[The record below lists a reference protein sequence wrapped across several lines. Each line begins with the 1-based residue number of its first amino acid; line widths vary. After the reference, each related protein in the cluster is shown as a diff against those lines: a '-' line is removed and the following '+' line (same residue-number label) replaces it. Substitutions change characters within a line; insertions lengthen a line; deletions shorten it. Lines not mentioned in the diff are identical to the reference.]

1 MLIYYIYRTGD
12 RSGSHVVGCACFFS
26 CGGWLWLGW
35 WLGWCGS
42 GLVARL
48 AAVLVPFCGSEAARH
63 SRPCH
68 HAMGRAWARRR
79 GPPPPIVQ
87 STNRPAQPEK
97 KREAPTPELPR
108 PPVPQR
114 SNKWTRK
121 RKEISLAL
129 NGPPCPVATRSVAGL
144 KERHSS
150 DFVSP
155 LRIIVEER

>member
-48 AAVLVPFCGSEAARH
+48 AAVLVPFCGSEAIMRMGATARA
-63 SRPCH
+63 H
-68 HAMGRAWARRR
+68 HQQSYN
-79 GPPPPIVQ
+79 PQ

-121 RKEISLAL
+121 RKEITLAL